1 MADHDRLERLDDGSI
16 AFRAADG
23 KRWRHRDVETSRT
36 GPGYRLFISD
46 SGEQRQCTFGPGE
59 SHDTTLL
66 DLREQLARAQPVDSA
81 SSAAR
86 VDGGEARI

>member
-1 MADHDRLERLDDGSI
+1 MADHNRLEPQSDGTI

-46 SGEQRQCTFGPGE
+46 SGEQRQCVFGRGE

-66 DLREQLARAQPVDSA
+66 DLREQLARAQPFEA
-81 SSAAR
+81 TPTR
-86 VDGGEARI
+86 TGGDEARG

>member
-16 AFRAADG
+16 AFHTADG

-46 SGEQRQCTFGPGE
+46 SGEQRRCTFGPGE

-66 DLREQLARAQPVDSA
+66 DLREQLARAQPFESGVARTDG
-81 SSAAR
+81 SS
-86 VDGGEARI
+86 EARA

>member
-23 KRWRHRDVETSRT
+23 KRWRHRDIETSRT

-46 SGEQRQCTFGPGE
+46 TGEQRQCTFGPGE

-66 DLREQLARAQPVDSA
+66 DLREQLARAQPFESTT
-81 SSAAR
+81 AR
-86 VDGGEARI
+86 AENGGEARA

>member
-16 AFRAADG
+16 AFHTTDG
-23 KRWRHRDVETSRT
+23 QRWRHRDVETSRT

-46 SGEQRQCTFGPGE
+46 RGEQRRCTFGPGE

-66 DLREQLARAQPVDSA
+66 DLREQLARARPVGA
-81 SSAAR
+81 SAAST
-86 VDGGEARI
+86 DGGEARA

>member
-16 AFRAADG
+16 AFRTADG
-23 KRWRHRDVETSRT
+23 QRWRHQDVETSRT

-46 SGEQRQCTFGPGE
+46 RGEQRRCTFGPGE

-66 DLREQLARAQPVDSA
+66 DLREQLARAQRFETGVATP
-81 SSAAR
+81 
-86 VDGGEARI
+86 DGGDARA

>member
-1 MADHDRLERLDDGSI
+1 MADNNRLEPLGDGSI

-36 GPGYRLFISD
+36 GPGYRLFIPD
-46 SGEQRQCTFGPGE
+46 SGGQRRCPFAPGE

-66 DLREQLARAQPVDSA
+66 DLREQLARAQPFDSA
-81 SSAAR
+81 PAR
-86 VDGGEARI
+86 SESDEARA

>member
-1 MADHDRLERLDDGSI
+1 MADNNRLEPLGDGSV
-16 AFRAADG
+16 AFRATDG

-46 SGEQRQCTFGPGE
+46 SGEQRRCTFGPGE

-66 DLREQLARAQPVDSA
+66 DLREQLARAEPFESTAA
-81 SSAAR
+81 SR
-86 VDGGEARI
+86 VDGGEARA

>member
-16 AFRAADG
+16 AFRATDG
-23 KRWRHRDVETSRT
+23 KRWRHRDIETSRT

-46 SGEQRQCTFGPGE
+46 TGEQRRCTFGPGE

-66 DLREQLARAQPVDSA
+66 DLREQLARARPFDSTA
-81 SSAAR
+81 MPAES
-86 VDGGEARI
+86 GEARA